1 MIQDVTRLFK
11 SVTILSS
18 LPAMAMYFRFAVSL
32 KKQAMGTKETS
43 YNGILKA
50 IPQFKIY
57 LNLDSL
63 QKGNYTL
70 FLTYKDKTIKKFPFK
85 M

>member
-1 MIQDVTRLFK
+1 
-11 SVTILSS
+11 
-18 LPAMAMYFRFAVSL
+18 
-32 KKQAMGTKETS
+32 MGTKETS

-70 FLTYKDKTIKKFPFK
+70 FLTYKNKTIKKFPFK